1 MAEHPDI
8 LLFQKCKKFGKDV
21 VEELLATASPEVIQ
35 DWEHALNYTKT
46 FYDVDH
52 FSILNSPALV
62 YDVDSFISMSE
73 CMIFQ
78 YRAMMKRS
86 NNLTEAQRSTLNMII
101 QIQTSTILLIE
112 EFDKKSSVGVDK

>member
-35 DWEHALNYTKT
+35 DWEHALN
-46 FYDVDH
+46 
-52 FSILNSPALV
+52 
-62 YDVDSFISMSE
+62 
-73 CMIFQ
+73 MIFQ